1 MRHCYLYA
9 TVFHTAIKD
18 RTAEECGTGKANLV
32 SDRFGA
38 VYDEF
43 VNILQCLTAKQEY
56 TYINKMVVLC
66 ET

>member
-1 MRHCYLYA
+1 MHHCFLYA

-18 RTAEECGTGKANLV
+18 RTAEKCGTGKANPV
-32 SDRFGA
+32 SDLFGD

-43 VNILQCLTAKQEY
+43 VNILQCLTTKQEY
-56 TYINKMVVLC
+56 SYISKMVMLC